1 MTRDENKLQIL
12 KKVENGTLS
21 LEEGADLLSILDR
34 EEAGQVPAASVHEE
48 GDSVESTEPL
58 PEKVPAG
65 WKALWGIILWLGVIC
80 MAASGFWLYSSYDRS
95 QMGVG
100 FWFALF
106 FLFLSIA
113 IIIFGWRLIAE
124 HWMVVRIR
132 SIEDGKPKKFLIWAP
147 LPIHMALW
155 VFKTFGNKMPADI
168 QGRKID
174 EILSELNDSLAEG
187 EVLQV
192 DLDGDGEHSVH
203 LHADF

>member
-21 LEEGADLLSILDR
+21 IDEGADLLSILDR
-34 EEAGQVPAASVHEE
+34 EESG
-48 GDSVESTEPL
+48 GDIPVQPQTSDTEPEQMEAL
-58 PEKVPAG
+58 PEKVPAR
-65 WKALWGIILWLGVIC
+65 WKALWGIPLWLGVIFLS
-80 MAASGFWLYSSYDRS
+80 ASGFWLYSSYNRS

-106 FLFLSIA
+106 FIFLSTA
-113 IIIFGWRLIAE
+113 IVVFGWRLLAE

-132 SIEDGKPKKFLIWAP
+132 SKEEGNAKTFLAWVP

-155 VFKTFGNKMPADI
+155 VFKIFGKIMPAEV
-168 QGRKID
+168 QGKRID
-174 EILSELNDSLAEG
+174 EILTELNGSLSEG
-187 EVLQV
+187 EILQV
-192 DLDGDGEHSVH
+192 DLDGDGKHSVH

>member
-21 LEEGADLLSILDR
+21 IDEGADLLSILDR
-34 EEAGQVPAASVHEE
+34 EESASETPAQPQTI
-48 GDSVESTEPL
+48 DLEPEPMEAL

-65 WKALWGIILWLGVIC
+65 WKALWGIFMWLGVIF
-80 MAASGFWLYSSYDRS
+80 MAASGFWLYSSYARS

-106 FLFLSIA
+106 FLFLSTA
-113 IIIFGWRLIAE
+113 IVVFGWRLVAE

-132 SIEDGKPKKFLIWAP
+132 SKDEGKAKTFLAWVP

-155 VFKTFGNKMPADI
+155 VFKTFGSKMPPEI
-168 QGRKID
+168 QGKRID
-174 EILSELNDSLAEG
+174 EILTELDGSLNEG
-187 EVLQV
+187 DILQV
-192 DLDGDGEHSVH
+192 DLDGDGKHSVH